1 METLLIISLAVNL
14 LSGWGYLDQR
24 DKATAATQTAT
35 TAREVADQC
44 SRSVAG
50 LQAAA
55 AQREREAAVAREEAD
70 RLAGALDAQA
80 DAELARSPAAPG
92 DTCKSA
98 QTRVDL
104 WKGGGR

>member
-1 METLLIISLAVNL
+1 METLLLISLALNG
-14 LSGWGYLDQR
+14 LSGWGYLHER
-24 DKATAATQTAT
+24 DRATEAAQTAAT
-35 TAREVADQC
+35 ARAVAGQC

-55 AQREREAAVAREEAD
+55 VQREREAAAARDEAD

-80 DAELARSPAAPG
+80 DAELARPPAVPG

-98 QTRVDL
+98 QMRVDL
-104 WKGGGR
+104 WKGGSR